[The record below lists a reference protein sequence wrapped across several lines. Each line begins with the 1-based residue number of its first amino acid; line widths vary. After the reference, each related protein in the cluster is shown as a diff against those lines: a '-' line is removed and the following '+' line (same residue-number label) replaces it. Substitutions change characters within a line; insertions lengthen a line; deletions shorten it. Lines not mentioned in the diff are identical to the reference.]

1 MSVHGSRTGMTP
13 TASRLHPL
21 IDYHPE
27 TASIRDE
34 VLEGLQQT
42 PKQLPS
48 KLFYDA
54 EGSRLFD
61 QICALPEYYPTRTEM
76 SIMRR
81 RIDAMAARIGT
92 HAMLV
97 EYGSGSSLKTR
108 ILLDHLDDLAGYVP
122 IDISKAHLL
131 QSAEALAEA
140 YPELPIVP
148 VCADYTTTFALPDL
162 GADRTTV
169 YFPGSTIGNFEP
181 GPARDF
187 MERIAAIEGTGGG
200 LLIGVDL
207 QKDVDTL
214 EAAYDDAQGVTA
226 AFNKNVLARI
236 NRELDGTFD
245 LDRFQHRAFYN
256 ADEGRIEMH
265 LVSLTDQRVTVDDV
279 EVDFDAGET
288 ICTEY
293 SYKYTLD
300 GFAELADRAGFA
312 VTDVW
317 TDADDLFSVQY
328 LVAQ

>member
-1 MSVHGSRTGMTP
+1 MNT

-27 TASIRDE
+27 TALIRDE
-34 VLEGLQQT
+34 VLEGLRKT
-42 PKQLPS
+42 PKRLPS

-54 EGSRLFD
+54 TGSRLFD
-61 QICALPEYYPTRTEM
+61 RICELPEYYPTRTEM
-76 SIMRR
+76 GIMQRH
-81 RIDAMAARIGT
+81 IDAMAARIGA

-97 EYGSGSSLKTR
+97 EYGSGSSRKTR

-122 IDISKAHLL
+122 IDISKTHLL
-131 QSAEALAEA
+131 QSAEDLAEA
-140 YPELPIVP
+140 YPEVSIVP
-148 VCADYTTTFALPDL
+148 VCADYTTTFELPDL
-162 GADRTTV
+162 GAERTTV

-187 MERIAAIEGTGGG
+187 LRRIAAIEGTGGG

-207 QKDVDTL
+207 QKDEATL
-214 EAAYDDAQGVTA
+214 EAAYNDAQGVTA

-245 LDRFQHRAFYN
+245 LDQFQHRAFYN

-265 LVSLTDQRVTVDDV
+265 LVSLADQRAVVDGV
-279 EVDFDAGET
+279 EIAFEAGET

-293 SYKYTLD
+293 SYKYSLD
-300 GFAELADRAGFA
+300 GFAELAGEAGFA
-312 VTDVW
+312 VAEVW

-328 LVAQ
+328 LVVQ

>member
-1 MSVHGSRTGMTP
+1 MKT
-13 TASRLHPL
+13 TAPRLHPL

-34 VLEGLQQT
+34 VLDGLQQT

-54 EGSRLFD
+54 TGSRLFD

-76 SIMRR
+76 GIMRR
-81 RIDAMAARIGT
+81 YIGAMAVRIGAR
-92 HAMLV
+92 AMLV
-97 EYGSGSSLKTR
+97 EYGSGSSRKTR
-108 ILLDHLDDLAGYVP
+108 ILLDRLDDLAGYVP

-148 VCADYTTTFALPDL
+148 LCADYTTTFELPDL
-162 GADRTTV
+162 GAERTTV
-169 YFPGSTIGNFEP
+169 YFPGSTIGNFKP
-181 GPARDF
+181 GPAQDF
-187 MERIAAIEGTGGG
+187 LRRIAAIEGAGGG

-207 QKDVDTL
+207 QKDVATL
-214 EAAYDDAQGVTA
+214 EAAYNDAQGVTA

-245 LDRFQHRAFYN
+245 LDQFQHRAFYN
-256 ADEGRIEMH
+256 ADPGRIEMH
-265 LVSLTDQRVTVDDV
+265 LVSLADQRVVVDGV
-279 EVDFDAGET
+279 ALTFDAGET

-300 GFAELADRAGFA
+300 GFAELAQQAGFEVA
-312 VTDVW
+312 EVW